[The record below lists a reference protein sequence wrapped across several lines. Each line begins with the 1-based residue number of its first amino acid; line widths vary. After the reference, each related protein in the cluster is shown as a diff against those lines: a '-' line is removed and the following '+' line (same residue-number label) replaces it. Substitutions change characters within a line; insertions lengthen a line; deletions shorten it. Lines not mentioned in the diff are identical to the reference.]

1 VGVDGD
7 VHAGGAV
14 AGEAADEEVA
24 AAAQRDAVVAGGVR
38 PRAGAGRA
46 RLVPGLV
53 LHHVVRAD
61 GVIEHCVDDAT
72 K

>member
-1 VGVDGD
+1 VAVDGD

-24 AAAQRDAVVAGGVR
+24 AAAQRDAVVAGGVC

>member
-46 RLVPGLV
+46 RLVPG
-53 LHHVVRAD
+53 HVVRAD
-61 GVIEHCVDDAT
+61 GVMEHCVDDAT